1 MVTALLIGF
10 ASALA
15 VSAFFVGIYYVIE
28 RPGDLTARV
37 EAYATIA
44 RQRGRREAEGRAAS
58 ASLLKRLDE
67 VVSGRAFAGR
77 LRLRLAQADIH
88 MTLLEFMGVLFAATV
103 VGGVAGFALQMHLLS
118 AGAGAVIGLAIPWLA
133 LERKRHQR
141 LAAFRDQL
149 IDVLV
154 LIVGSL
160 RSGHGLTN
168 ALDLVSKEM
177 DPPAADEF
185 ARVLREVGFGLSLN
199 QALENLV
206 GRVESEDL
214 DLVVTAI
221 NINQEVG
228 GNLTLVLEKIA
239 ATIRERIRLQGEVRV
254 LTTQQRLTSYLLVG
268 LPFFLGT
275 ILALMNPSWMMRLF
289 KPGWIRIVP
298 ITAVFLEVVGFL
310 ITRRLIRIDV

>member
-1 MVTALLIGF
+1 MITALLIGF

-15 VSAFFVGIYYVIE
+15 VSALFVGIYYVVE
-28 RPGDLTARV
+28 QPGDLTARV
-37 EAYATIA
+37 EAYATLT
-44 RQRGRREAEGRAAS
+44 RERERREAEGRLGS

-67 VVSGRAFAGR
+67 VVSGQAFAKR

-88 MTLLEFMGVLFAATV
+88 MTLLEFMGVLFATTV
-103 VGGVAGFALQMHLLS
+103 VGGVVGFALHIHLLS
-118 AGAGAVIGLAIPWLA
+118 AGAGAVIGLAIPWLV

-141 LAAFRDQL
+141 LAAFQDQL

-168 ALDLVSKEM
+168 ALDLVSREM

-206 GRVESEDL
+206 GRMESEDL

-221 NINQEVG
+221 NINQQVG
-228 GNLTLVLEKIA
+228 GNLTVVLEKIA
-239 ATIRERIRLQGEVRV
+239 DTIRERIRLQGEVRV

-275 ILALMNPSWMMRLF
+275 VLALLNPGWMMRLF
-289 KPGWIRIVP
+289 QPGWIRIVP

>member
-1 MVTALLIGF
+1 M
-10 ASALA
+10 
-15 VSAFFVGIYYVIE
+15 
-28 RPGDLTARV
+28 
-37 EAYATIA
+37 
-44 RQRGRREAEGRAAS
+44 
-58 ASLLKRLDE
+58 
-67 VVSGRAFAGR
+67 
-77 LRLRLAQADIH
+77 
-88 MTLLEFMGVLFAATV
+88 
-103 VGGVAGFALQMHLLS
+103 
-118 AGAGAVIGLAIPWLA
+118 IGLAIPWLA

-168 ALDLVSKEM
+168 ALDLVSKET